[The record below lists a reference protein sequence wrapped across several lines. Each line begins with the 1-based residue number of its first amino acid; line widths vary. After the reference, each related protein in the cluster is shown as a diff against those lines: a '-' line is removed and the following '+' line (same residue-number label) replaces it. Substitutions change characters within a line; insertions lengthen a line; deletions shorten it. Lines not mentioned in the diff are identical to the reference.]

1 MTEVRPARTPPELWA
16 ALALRRAVFV
26 DEQGV
31 PLDEELDGRDDEAF
45 HLVAVEPDGAVVG
58 TCRLLKGGA
67 TVTLGRMAV
76 APPARGRGVAGE
88 LLAEAERAARE
99 AGARCMRLAAQV
111 DAIGVYDRA
120 GYEPVGERFLDA
132 GLEHQTMQKRLDG

>member
-1 MTEVRPARTPPELWA
+1 VTEVRPARTPPELWA

-31 PLDEELDGRDDEAF
+31 PLDEELDGRDDEAS
-45 HLVAVEPDGAVVG
+45 HLVAVEPDGTVVG
-58 TCRLLKGGA
+58 TCRLLRQGA

-76 APPARGRGVAGE
+76 APPARGRGLGAQ
-88 LLAEAERAARE
+88 LLAEAERAARD
-99 AGARCMRLAAQV
+99 AGATRMGLAAQV
-111 DAIGVYDRA
+111 DAIGLYDRA

-132 GLEHQTMQKRLDG
+132 GLEHQRMEKAL